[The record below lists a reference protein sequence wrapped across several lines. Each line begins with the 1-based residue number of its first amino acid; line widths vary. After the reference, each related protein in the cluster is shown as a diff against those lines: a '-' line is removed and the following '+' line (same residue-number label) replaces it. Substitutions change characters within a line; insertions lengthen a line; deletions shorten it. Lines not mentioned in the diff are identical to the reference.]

1 MATFKAQVDAITGMV
16 SGTTEG
22 ALTDNELKQVISDGI
37 MEVTDKYLQ
46 SKPNDIMMF
55 QVE

>member
-37 MEVTDKYLQ
+37 MELWNIPPFHQNSNYVIY
-46 SKPNDIMMF
+46 I
-55 QVE
+55 